1 MMAPSTSRARRFAL
15 VALVF
20 GVASPL
26 KAGAD
31 EPPLPPPRP
40 PELAAPETPAEAP
53 APPAPAAPTGDAA
66 STCLA
71 KLIASGASAE
81 ASPPPA
87 TSIEGCGIDAPVRLS
102 SILVG
107 GDGVSLPDHPLIAC
121 DYALVLADYVRLI
134 VAPLG
139 EATLHAKVAAIETG
153 PGYTCRT
160 QDRIAG
166 AKISAHA
173 KGRAVDFVAITL
185 ADKRRVLTVRQTDAD
200 EAAYFRAI
208 RTAACGWFTTVL
220 GPGSDSFHATNMH
233 LDIEPHGSSGSYRIC
248 E

>member
-1 MMAPSTSRARRFAL
+1 MTAPSTSRARSVAL

-107 GDGVSLPDHPLIAC
+107 GDGVQPARPPAHRLQLRVGAGRLRPPDRRAAWRGHAARRIRGNRNRSRLHLPDAGPHRRGQDQRPRKG
-121 DYALVLADYVRLI
+121 VGGRLR
-134 VAPLG
+134 G
-139 EATLHAKVAAIETG
+139 DHARGQAAG
-153 PGYTCRT
+153 
-160 QDRIAG
+160 
-166 AKISAHA
+166 
-173 KGRAVDFVAITL
+173 V
-185 ADKRRVLTVRQTDAD
+185 
-200 EAAYFRAI
+200 
-208 RTAACGWFTTVL
+208 
-220 GPGSDSFHATNMH
+220 
-233 LDIEPHGSSGSYRIC
+233 
-248 E
+248 